1 MYGRSCESQRGFIE
15 MLETIQVVFLVK
27 KKRIS
32 LKHEGELLEFEKSMQ
47 TLDVFI
53 KYFSGQWE
61 RV

>member
-1 MYGRSCESQRGFIE
+1 MYGRNCESQRGFIE

-32 LKHEGELLEFEKSMQ
+32 LKHEGELLKFEKSMQ

-53 KYFSGQWE
+53 KYFSGQ
-61 RV
+61 